1 MVIARPPQP
10 ELPVNIHDI
19 DRQLQMINVEQSG
32 IRTRMRG
39 IEATKRSMGDVGA
52 EQTDIHSVN
61 YYEDQLNILRDNLKS
76 LDGRETALQDRRTEL
91 MNVSSLARQEA
102 EETAVSGRLSPF
114 FLNNTNNTNN
124 GSSLGGLESNGFNEG
139 VFNEMNVGGGKKKSK
154 RKRSKSKSK
163 TRKVKK
169 GKGKTF
175 KKKQRKIKRKT
186 KRKGKS
192 KK

>member
-1 MVIARPPQP
+1 MVRQRQELS
-10 ELPVNIHDI
+10 ELPNNIPEI
-19 DRQLQMINVEQSG
+19 NRQLQMIDVERSG
-32 IRTRMRG
+32 INMRIAG
-39 IEATKRSMGDVGA
+39 IEAKKRAMGGVGA
-52 EQTDIHSVN
+52 EQTGTNGYSVN
-61 YYEDQLNILRDNLKS
+61 DYENQLNYLKQDLNR
-76 LDGRETALQDRRTEL
+76 LDRRETALQTIWSDL
-91 MNVSSLARQEA
+91 SSRPRQEA
-102 EETAVSGRLSPF
+102 EAEAEAGRLSPF
-114 FLNNTNNTNN
+114 FLNTNNTNN

-175 KKKQRKIKRKT
+175 KKKQKKIKRKT